1 MPAATKEEF
10 MAALHAYWAARG
22 RPLNLPIKFYTDRKL
37 KLFEMWEL
45 VMAYG
50 GYETVRPQ

>member
-1 MPAATKEEF
+1 